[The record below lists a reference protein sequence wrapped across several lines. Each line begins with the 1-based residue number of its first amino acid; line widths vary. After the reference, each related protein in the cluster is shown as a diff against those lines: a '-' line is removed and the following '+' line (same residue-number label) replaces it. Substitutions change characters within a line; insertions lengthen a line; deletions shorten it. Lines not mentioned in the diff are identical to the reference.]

1 MTLSE
6 YRISDP
12 VLPTA
17 EEATLA
23 QTSSQILATY
33 LPNKVASYAIKVM
46 LDNATGETVE
56 IPEEAFR
63 LLVEILAQM
72 GQGNA
77 VQLQTIRK
85 ELELYEA
92 AHILGVSNA
101 YLIGLLKSEKIPYR
115 MQGTAYRIQYQDVID
130 YKHQNDAE
138 RMKALEELAAESQ
151 ALGLYD

>member
-1 MTLSE
+1 MKLSA
-6 YRISDP
+6 YPTSDP

-17 EEATLA
+17 EDATLA
-23 QTSSQILATY
+23 QAIGQILASY
-33 LPNKVASYAIKVM
+33 LPNKVARYAIKIM
-46 LDNATGETVE
+46 QDNATGETVE
-56 IPEEAFR
+56 IPEEALR

-77 VQLQTIRK
+77 VKLQTIRK

-92 AHILGVSNA
+92 AQILGVSNG
-101 YLIGLLKSEKIPYR
+101 YLIGLLKSGEIPYR

-130 YKHQNDAE
+130 YKQRIWVE
-138 RMKALEELAAESQ
+138 QMKGMEELVAETE